1 MIPSNIINAS
11 GSTTTV
17 DEIKITGKAVA
28 VVPVTNRAT
37 VADIQ
42 AVLNKLPKKAEVVS
56 IDLEVVDHPGD
67 ETLIDV
73 EIAVEYGS
81 IEAVANS
88 LTESVFRNAIE
99 TTSNP
104 IEINTAR

>member
-1 MIPSNIINAS
+1 MIPSNIISAS

-28 VVPVTNRAT
+28 VVPVTSHAT

-42 AVLNKLPKKAEVVS
+42 AVLNKLPKNAEVIS

-67 ETLIDV
+67 ETKIDV
-73 EIAVEYGS
+73 RITVEYES
-81 IEAVANS
+81 TEAAANS
-88 LTESVFRNAIE
+88 LTEPVFRNAIE
-99 TTSNP
+99 ATSNP
-104 IEINTAR
+104 IETNTAR

>member
-1 MIPSNIINAS
+1 MIPSNVINAS

-67 ETLIDV
+67 ETKTDV
-73 EIAVEYGS
+73 QITVEYES
-81 IEAVANS
+81 TETVANN
-88 LTESVFRNAIE
+88 LTEPVFRNAIE
-99 TTSNP
+99 ATSNP
-104 IEINTAR
+104 IETNTAR

>member
-1 MIPSNIINAS
+1 MIPSNVINAS

-73 EIAVEYGS
+73 QITVEYES
-81 IEAVANS
+81 TEAAASS
-88 LTESVFRNAIE
+88 LTEPVFRNAIE